1 MHFTKSQMNE
11 IMSRM
16 ATSSVRDSDLEE
28 VSELTG
34 DEYIAIVQNGELKKV
49 SLNMIAD
56 FILGEPESE
65 VAL

>member
-56 FILGEPESE
+56 FILGESESE

>member
-1 MHFTKSQMNE
+1 MNE

-34 DEYIAIVQNGELKKV
+34 EEYIAIVQNGELKKV

>member
-34 DEYIAIVQNGELKKV
+34 EEYIAIVQNGELKKV